1 MFPQTRLSVVER
13 LGSTDATERQLAW
26 DALVAAYWRPVYRYL
41 RARWRLTPEAAEDLT
56 QDFFA
61 RAIAKGFL
69 ESYDPARARFRTWL
83 RTGVDGV
90 ASHAHEAAGRL
101 KRGGGVITV
110 PLDFTT
116 AEGEICEVPLEAD
129 VDLDAWFHHEFVRSL
144 FTRAVDALRA
154 DYEAR
159 GHGSHLELFEAY
171 DLSDLRDDDR
181 PSYKALAEAR
191 GWAVHDV
198 TNRLAATRRD
208 FRAHVLRLLRESC
221 ASDEEYQREARHLF
235 GTRESG

>member
-13 LGSTDATERQLAW
+13 LGSADAGERQLAW
-26 DALVAAYWRPVYRYL
+26 DDLVAAYWRPVYKYL

-69 ESYDPARARFRTWL
+69 ESYDSSRARFRTWL

-90 ASHAHEAAGRL
+90 AAHAHEAAGRL
-101 KRGGGVITV
+101 KRGGNAVTV

-116 AEGEICEVPLEAD
+116 AEGEVREVALAAD
-129 VDLDAWFHHEFVRSL
+129 VDLDAWFHHEFVRTL
-144 FTRAVDALRA
+144 FARAVDALRT
-154 DYEAR
+154 DCQGR
-159 GHGSHLELFEAY
+159 GRGDHFDLFNAY
-171 DLSDLRDDDR
+171 DLSELRDDER
-181 PSYKALAEAR
+181 PSYKSLADAR
-191 GWAVHDV
+191 GWAIHDV

-221 ASDEEYQREARHLF
+221 ASEDEYEREARTLF
-235 GTRESG
+235 G